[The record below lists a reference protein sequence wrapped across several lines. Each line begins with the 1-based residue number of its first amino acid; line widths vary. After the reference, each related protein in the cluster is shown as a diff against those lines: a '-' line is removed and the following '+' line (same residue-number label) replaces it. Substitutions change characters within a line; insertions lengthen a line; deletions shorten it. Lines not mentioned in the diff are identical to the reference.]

1 MILDRVDAAPG
12 ARNRKAAQAARSGRY
27 HGTDRLKSLRVLSA
41 MTFMTVV
48 VLAGLITWASLA

>member
-12 ARNRKAAQAARSGRY
+12 ARNRKADRSARY
-27 HGTDRLKSLRVLSA
+27 NGTDRLKSLRILTA